1 MFTKQII
8 DMKLS
13 KTYFIAVVA
22 GLLAIS
28 LNSCKTKKIAAKPP
42 APVVKETPKAEE
54 KQPETAPVTEK
65 KEEPATVVDKPNYNF
80 SNVQFEFNSG
90 VLKTDSYQILDQVA
104 KEMKKD
110 PSVKF
115 ILNGHSSAEGTVE
128 HNMSLSVDRANSV
141 KSYLVNAGVSAEN
154 LTIKGFGAGQP
165 MTSNDTE
172 EGRALNR
179 RVEFKV
185 TK

>member
-1 MFTKQII
+1 
-8 DMKLS
+8 MKFS
-13 KTYFIAVVA
+13 KTYLIPVIA
-22 GLLAIS
+22 GLLSVS
-28 LNSCKTKKIAAKPP
+28 LNSCKTKKIAANPP
-42 APVVKETPKAEE
+42 TPVVRETPKAEE
-54 KQPETAPVTEK
+54 KQPETTPVTEK
-65 KEEPATVVDKPNYNF
+65 REEPATAVDKPNYNF

-104 KEMKKD
+104 KDMKKD

-141 KSYLVNAGVSAEN
+141 KSYLVNAGVNAGN
-154 LTIKGFGAGQP
+154 LTIKGFGASQP

-172 EGRALNR
+172 EGRTLNR
-179 RVEFKV
+179 RVEFKIN
-185 TK
+185 K